1 MSNETNTHPNTY
13 SLISPHFQHHL
24 NLFLLPTCKYRANIP
39 KKFEGMSIKV
49 HFRLVI
55 MWSFDIFIIIQEENQ
70 FPLFDDIEGHQGC
83 INRGYNCV
91 R

>member
-1 MSNETNTHPNTY
+1 
-13 SLISPHFQHHL
+13 
-24 NLFLLPTCKYRANIP
+24 
-39 KKFEGMSIKV
+39 MSIKV

-83 INRGYNCV
+83 INRGYLCKV
-91 R
+91 RLKVQKVNNPPFFL